1 MTDHCSRV
9 APAPNASLHDIGAVY
24 NLSRFTTEIL
34 WQPVLQQKNNYAK
47 EHCYTVRHNQNDLQT
62 QVIYDNKDQDKK
74 NTRLFPEHLKI
85 ERPALTPEQKRDI
98 TGIVLILIGVLI
110 LLSTLTAESGK
121 LTQWVSKALQTVF
134 GWGGLYA
141 LPPDPFGIGCLV
153 PALPHRTPP
162 KGQSGTHHRSL
173 TTILQPIDLV

>member
-34 WQPVLQQKNNYAK
+34 WQPVLQQKKQLRERALLHGQAQPKRPPNPG
-47 EHCYTVRHNQNDLQT
+47 HLRQQRPG
-62 QVIYDNKDQDKK
+62 KK

-98 TGIVLILIGVLI
+98 TGIVLILIGG
-110 LLSTLTAESGK
+110 AD
-121 LTQWVSKALQTVF
+121 
-134 GWGGLYA
+134 
-141 LPPDPFGIGCLV
+141 PPEHS
-153 PALPHRTPP
+153 HR
-162 KGQSGTHHRSL
+162 
-173 TTILQPIDLV
+173 